1 MKDRLKLLAAENG
14 WSVTGKVSG
23 YGENELAVGIRAGAE
38 MLLVAAAMRRFF
50 PEGLDGE
57 IISCRHGFLLVTPLN
72 AASAAVLRRIFPW
85 TAPGVGDERPVW
97 LECPPGSDPAAAFAA
112 AGSERLPVFSDPC
125 DPVTFY
131 VFRQNLR
138 SPFAVWND
146 PASPLHIGTPVSGEA
161 VAVDGYSGKTFVAE
175 RRALNFGSAMLERA
189 ATLVG
194 SLRCDLLQLRELHRD
209 RARLFV
215 AIDDLAPE
223 ELLFLGREL
232 GSGVIFA
239 IPESAFAL
247 RAADFLAALHFGNC
261 AAARR
266 DGLILTLLRG

>member
-1 MKDRLKLLAAENG
+1 
-14 WSVTGKVSG
+14 KVSG
-23 YGENELAVGIRAGAE
+23 YGENELAVGIRSGAE
-38 MLLVAAAMRRFF
+38 ALLVAAAMRRFF

-72 AASAAVLRRIFPW
+72 AASAAVLRRILPW
-85 TAPGVGDERPVW
+85 TAPGTGDERPVW
-97 LECPPGSDPAAAFAA
+97 LEFPPGSDPAAAFAA
-112 AGSERLPVFSDPC
+112 AGPDHLPVFSDLC

-146 PASPLHIGTPVSGEA
+146 PVSPLHAGTPIYGDA
-161 VAVDGYSGKTFVAE
+161 VAADGFCGKTFVAD
-175 RRALNFGSAMLERA
+175 RRALVFGPATLERA
-189 ATLVG
+189 VRLVAP
-194 SLRCDLLQLRELHRD
+194 LRRELLELREVHRE

-239 IPESAFAL
+239 IPEAVFAL
-247 RAADFLAALHFGNC
+247 RAADFRAALHFSSC
-261 AAARR
+261 AAACRE
-266 DGLILTLLRG
+266 GCVLTLLRG